1 MVCARIFNCNLKEKR
16 KLEKW
21 KQPNTLTANVVDRR
35 QQQAKDG
42 GGCWRFIG
50 GVMWDSLCG
59 AGKIRMQLQFL
70 TVSKNLNK
78 TKQIYRKKHS
88 R

>member
-42 GGCWRFIG
+42 GRRVVIG
-50 GVMWDSLCG
+50 ELWVELCG
-59 AGKIRMQLQFL
+59 IACVVPEKFECNIQFSR
-70 TVSKNLNK
+70 VSKNLNK
-78 TKQIYRKKHS
+78 TK
-88 R
+88 

>member
-21 KQPNTLTANVVDRR
+21 KQPNTLTANVVNRR

-42 GGCWRFIG
+42 GGRVVIG
-50 GVMWDSLCG
+50 ELLVELCG
-59 AGKIRMQLQFL
+59 IACVVPEKFECNFSFREYP
-70 TVSKNLNK
+70 K
-78 TKQIYRKKHS
+78 T
-88 R
+88 